1 MKKPFKNVLL
11 ELHQELPHEM
21 LRVGDVGHADANAA
35 IETLKRYRVPLRIPE
50 VVARE
55 AYYILETMAREYVV
69 EHWAWAVPSDEAIR
83 RLVRYSPIVEIGA
96 GRGYWARLAS
106 EAGADVVAY
115 DSIPPK
121 RRFFPVRRGGSN
133 MARYHADRA
142 LFLCWPPYASPMA
155 SKCLANYAGSTVIFV
170 GEGCTGSSHF
180 HDTLQRRWEIVEVIH
195 IPQWF
200 GMHDRFYVFHRRSR
214 NGKHGA

>member
-11 ELHQELPHEM
+11 ELHQELPHDI
-21 LRVGDVGHADANAA
+21 LRADAAEVRTA
-35 IETLKRYRVPLRIPE
+35 IETLKRYKVPLLIPE
-50 VVARE
+50 QLARE
-55 AYYILETMAREYVV
+55 LYIVETMAREYVV
-69 EHWAWAVPSDEAIR
+69 EHWAWAVPSDEAIG

-180 HDTLQRRWEIVEVIH
+180 HDTLQRRWEIVEAIH

-200 GMHDRFYVFHRRSR
+200 GLHDRMYVFRRRS
-214 NGKHGA
+214 KHGEHGA